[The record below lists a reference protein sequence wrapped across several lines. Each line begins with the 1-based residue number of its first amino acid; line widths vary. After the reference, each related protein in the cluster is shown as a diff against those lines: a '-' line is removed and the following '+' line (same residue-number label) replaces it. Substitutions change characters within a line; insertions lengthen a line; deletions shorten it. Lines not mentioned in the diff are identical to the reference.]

1 MAASVSPLDSH
12 GHIEMEIVKVIF
24 WDDNQLQVPFNS
36 PQMIHVCG
44 IFALS

>member
-1 MAASVSPLDSH
+1 MAASVSRLDSH
-12 GHIEMEIVKVIF
+12 EHEMEIVKVIF
-24 WDDNQLQVPFNS
+24 WDDNQLQVPFNG